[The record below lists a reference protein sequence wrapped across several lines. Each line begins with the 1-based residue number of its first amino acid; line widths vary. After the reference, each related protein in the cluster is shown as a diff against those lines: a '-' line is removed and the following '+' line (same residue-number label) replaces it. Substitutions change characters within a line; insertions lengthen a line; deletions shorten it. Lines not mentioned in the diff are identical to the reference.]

1 MHQFN
6 KRRLDTKRIVL
17 LGLLTTILFVSQ
29 IVFASIPNIEVVSL
43 LIIVYT
49 IFLGKQVFYII
60 YGFAILEGIF
70 YGFGIWWVMY
80 LYVWSILAVISLC
93 FRRQTSIYFWS
104 MISGG
109 FGLVFGFLCSLPYF
123 VAGGMYAGISY
134 WVSGIPFDL
143 LHCIGNIVCALV
155 LFRPLVGLFHRL
167 EKTSD

>member
-80 LYVWSILAVISLC
+80 LYV
-93 FRRQTSIYFWS
+93 
-104 MISGG
+104 
-109 FGLVFGFLCSLPYF
+109 
-123 VAGGMYAGISY
+123 
-134 WVSGIPFDL
+134 
-143 LHCIGNIVCALV
+143 
-155 LFRPLVGLFHRL
+155 
-167 EKTSD
+167 